1 MITRGVFL
9 FFIVFNL
16 LVLGYSEKSEHKP
29 ETMTNIS
36 GLSWYL
42 NIETALQKAKKE
54 KKSIVVMVGEDSC
67 KWCKKMKNRTLI
79 DTRIQAKLKSYI
91 LVSVKRSDKEAMKYL
106 PTFDGNIP
114 SFFFMQDNKEL
125 IESIVG
131 YFKADD
137 FLDYLNEVE
146 E

>member
-16 LVLGYSEKSEHKP
+16 LVFGNSEKSEYKT
-29 ETMTNIS
+29 ETSTSIS

>member
-1 MITRGVFL
+1 MCKRTIFL
-9 FFIVFNL
+9 FFMVFNL
-16 LVLGYSEKSEHKP
+16 FVLASSGKHEHKSD
-29 ETMTNIS
+29 TMTTIS
-36 GLSWYL
+36 GLLWHL

-54 KKSIVVMVGEDSC
+54 KKDILVMVGEDSC
-67 KWCKKMKNRTLI
+67 RWCKKMKNRTLT
-79 DTRIQAKLKSYI
+79 DARIQKKLKSYI
-91 LVSVKRSDKEAMKYL
+91 LVSVKRSDKEAIQYL

-114 SFFFMQDNKEL
+114 SFFFLKENKEI

-137 FLDYLNEVE
+137 FLEYLNEVE